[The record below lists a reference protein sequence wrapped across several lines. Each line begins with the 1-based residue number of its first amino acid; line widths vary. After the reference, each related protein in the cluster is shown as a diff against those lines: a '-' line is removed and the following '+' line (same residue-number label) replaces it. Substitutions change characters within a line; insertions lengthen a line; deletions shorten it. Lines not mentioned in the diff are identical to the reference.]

1 MLRLGRGEEKARAT
15 RLRLAARCTGTVRA
29 GARHRRCR
37 CTGTAAPAVP
47 RCTTVQAF
55 GPHRR
60 CRCRPPAYSC
70 TLVHGVHLHRVY
82 CGGPRP
88 RYTLCSH
95 GSCADVRAQ
104 TVARGRTARV
114 RLCPWI
120 LQAPTMPATI
130 GTKNKMRTRVERRE
144 KPSDL
149 WIPYPREPTRRKRVI
164 RSFVTDANCFVT
176 VLLHEHDGIP
186 SISSTQVR

>member
-82 CGGPRP
+82 CGWPAMRLRGPARKTP
-88 RYTLCSH
+88 GKADLRSRALRRFGRSH
-95 GSCADVRAQ
+95 GAATASAFAPLLAASTRPVAPAA
-104 TVARGRTARV
+104 TAVAR
-114 RLCPWI
+114 
-120 LQAPTMPATI
+120 
-130 GTKNKMRTRVERRE
+130 
-144 KPSDL
+144 SDVWVVICRPL
-149 WIPYPREPTRRKRVI
+149 VPTRRRAKGEARWPGG
-164 RSFVTDANCFVT
+164 R
-176 VLLHEHDGIP
+176 
-186 SISSTQVR
+186 